1 MHWAEIIGGFV
12 SEEKDEKTRFRIF
25 FLKLQLLQKM
35 IIADLEV
42 ILFSSSIFKLI
53 KYTEEGN
60 SDYFLNLRMSTR
72 LIRICNTMNTQY

>member
-25 FLKLQLLQKM
+25 FLKLQLLQKI

-53 KYTEEGN
+53 KYTEEDN
-60 SDYFLNLRMSTR
+60 SDYFLNFRMSTR